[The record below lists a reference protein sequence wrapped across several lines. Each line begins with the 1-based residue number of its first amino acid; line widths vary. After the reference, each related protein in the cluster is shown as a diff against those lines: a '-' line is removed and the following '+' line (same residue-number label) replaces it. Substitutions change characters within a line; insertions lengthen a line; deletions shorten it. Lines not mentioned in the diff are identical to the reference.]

1 MRSGAPRAAP
11 ERRPSAVF
19 SLERLMDE
27 IAVELG
33 VSPFEIRRRNLITE
47 FPYRNALGITYDAG
61 SYAESLDR
69 MEGLLAEDRARAA
82 ASPDPDRRRG
92 VGIACYLE
100 QSARGTAD
108 FTRRRVPIETGYESA
123 RVEMAPDGG
132 VTVFTGLQC
141 HG

>member
-61 SYAESLDR
+61 SYEESLDR
-69 MEGLLAEDRARAA
+69 
-82 ASPDPDRRRG
+82 
-92 VGIACYLE
+92 I
-100 QSARGTAD
+100 
-108 FTRRRVPIETGYESA
+108 
-123 RVEMAPDGG
+123 
-132 VTVFTGLQC
+132 
-141 HG
+141 